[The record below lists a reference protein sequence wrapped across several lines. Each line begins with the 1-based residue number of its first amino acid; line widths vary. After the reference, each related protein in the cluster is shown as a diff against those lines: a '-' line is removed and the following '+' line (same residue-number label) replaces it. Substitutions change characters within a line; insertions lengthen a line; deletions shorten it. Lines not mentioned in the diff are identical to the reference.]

1 MKDPLGMLV
10 GLIGEYNL
18 LRSVLVMSLDGVL
31 FPGEGVTYCGFL
43 SGVLLTGEN
52 FPPLGKNCLYLSYDL
67 LGIEADSTLEG
78 VLSTPLGKFHF
89 ATLERTNPVSWTHE
103 GVLL

>member
-1 MKDPLGMLV
+1 MKDPLGMLM

-18 LRSVLVMSLDGVL
+18 LRSVLVMTLDGVL
-31 FPGEGVTYCGFL
+31 FLGEGVTYCGFL
-43 SGVLLTGEN
+43 GGVLLTGEK
-52 FPPLGKNCLYLSYDL
+52 FPPLGKNCLYLSYDS
-67 LGIEADSTLEG
+67 LGIDADSTFEG

-89 ATLERTNPVSWTHE
+89 ATLEGTTSVSSMHE